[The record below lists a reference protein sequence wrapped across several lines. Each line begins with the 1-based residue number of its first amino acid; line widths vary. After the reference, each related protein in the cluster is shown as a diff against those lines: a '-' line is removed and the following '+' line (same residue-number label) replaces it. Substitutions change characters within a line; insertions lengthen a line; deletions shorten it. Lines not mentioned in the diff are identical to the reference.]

1 MKLGKMKSSW
11 AFVACMLAG
20 GIALCGN
27 ALAGETLF
35 SNYVFSVAPAGE
47 NGKLWAFSQD
57 NSGTYSGITYLSF
70 SVAKDGSIVTEPTKR
85 EQVSDTLTAV
95 HDGLQYSNISDEQAE
110 YRRLSAIYAG
120 SDLGLVLPIFAM
132 DSNDRYRIPAGYF
145 TIRDVNN
152 IIENPIDISAA
163 ADIDTLK
170 NNPMMYT
177 ISGFAYDSTAKRLWV
192 ARGALG
198 LMVNDRSGKNGAKD
212 TTFVL
217 NYEKKQLEKLENVK
231 KNLDLKNNPEIFD
244 VCQHPKTGELWLATA
259 KGILKRNSDGKFS
272 TVSTKL
278 DSTARVTGLWM
289 GGDPLQIIAETNYK
303 KDGNVVG
310 GLWRRYDGKDKDFS
324 KVNFLDTAGKVQK
337 KDIYD
342 ESDYTVSDVAFLG
355 KTAFVL
361 VSSVGGSAT
370 GYLKMDSVGIKAW
383 EKNDNGKDKWLY
395 GYETGATDRN
405 MRITSLTTFP
415 LTDKRMGLAIGTYGN
430 GLSVSADSG
439 ASWSVVLNRAKLDN
453 NLGSIRMV
461 PSVILAPGEESL
473 VSYKVGR
480 ESKITIEVFSYDMR
494 QVRTIVKD
502 AVRNADASR
511 SSNPKED
518 FWDGRD
524 DHGKD
529 CTMGVY
535 YIRVK
540 DNHGHIGWGK
550 AMTLGGSFR

>member
-1 MKLGKMKSSW
+1 MKLGKMKSSF
-11 AFVACMLAG
+11 AFAACMLVG
-20 GIALCGN
+20 GSALCGS

-57 NSGTYSGITYLSF
+57 NTYSGITYLSF

-95 HDGLQYSNISDEQAE
+95 HDGLQYSIIPDEQAE
-110 YRRLSAIYAG
+110 YRRLPAIYAG
-120 SDLGLVLPIFAM
+120 SNLGFVLPMFVM
-132 DSNDRYRIPAGYF
+132 DKDERYRISAGYF
-145 TIRDVNN
+145 TIRDLNN
-152 IIENPIDISAA
+152 IVENPIDYSMAEEL
-163 ADIDTLK
+163 DTLK

-177 ISGFAYDSTAKRLWV
+177 ISGFAYDSTAKRLWI

-217 NYEKKQLEKLENVK
+217 NVDQSGNAKLEVL
-231 KNLDLKNNPEIFD
+231 KNNAELNLKNNPEIFD
-244 VCQHPKTGELWLATA
+244 VRLHPKTGDLWLATA
-259 KGILKRNSDGKFS
+259 KGLLKRTSDGKIS
-272 TVSTKL
+272 AVSTKL
-278 DSTARVTGLWM
+278 DSTTRVTGLWM
-289 GGDPLQIIAETNYK
+289 GGEPLQIIAETNYK
-303 KDGNVVG
+303 KDGKVIG
-310 GLWRRYDGKDKDFS
+310 GLWRRYYEKDKDFS

-342 ESDYTVSDVAFLG
+342 ESDFTVSDVAFLG
-355 KTAFVL
+355 KKAFVL
-361 VSSVGGSAT
+361 VSSVGGST
-370 GYLKMDSVGIKAW
+370 SGYFKMDSLGIRAW
-383 EKNDNGKDKWLY
+383 EKDDNGKDKWLY
-395 GYETGATDRN
+395 GYETGATDRK

-415 LTDKRMGLAIGTYGN
+415 LTDKRMGLAIGTFGN
-430 GLSVSADSG
+430 GVSVSADSG

-461 PSVILAPGEESL
+461 PSVITPGNESL

-480 ESKITIEVFSYDMR
+480 ESKVTIEVFSYDMR
-494 QVRTIVKD
+494 KVRTIVKD
-502 AVRNADASR
+502 AVRHADASR

-540 DNHGHIGWGK
+540 DNHGHVGWGK
-550 AMTLGGSFR
+550 TMTLGGSFR

>member
-1 MKLGKMKSSW
+1 MKSSF
-11 AFVACMLAG
+11 AFAVGVLVG
-20 GIALCGN
+20 GSALCGS

-57 NSGTYSGITYLSF
+57 NTYSGITYLSF
-70 SVAKDGSIVTEPTKR
+70 SVAKDGSIVTEQTKR

-95 HDGLQYSNISDEQAE
+95 HDGLQYSVIPDEQAE
-110 YRRLSAIYAG
+110 YRRIPAIYAG
-120 SDLGLVLPIFAM
+120 SNFGYMLPMFAM
-132 DSNDRYRIPAGYF
+132 NREDRYRIPAGYY
-145 TIRDVNN
+145 TIRDVKN
-152 IIENPIDISAA
+152 IIENPLDVSSVANNV
-163 ADIDTLK
+163 DTLK
-170 NNPMMYT
+170 HNPMMYT
-177 ISGFAYDSTAKRLWV
+177 ISGFAYDSAAKRLWI

-198 LMVNDRSGKNGAKD
+198 LMVHDVSGKKSAD
-212 TTFVL
+212 TTFIL
-217 NYEKKQLEKLENVK
+217 NFEKKKLEKLEDDTE
-231 KNLDLKNNPEIFD
+231 LDLKNNPEIFD
-244 VCQHPKTGELWLATA
+244 VRLHPKTGDLWLATA
-259 KGILKRNSDGKFS
+259 KGVLKRTSDGKIS
-272 TVSTKL
+272 TASTKL

-289 GGDPLQIIAETNYK
+289 GGEPLQIIAETNYK
-303 KDGNVVG
+303 KDGNVIG
-310 GLWRRYDGKDKDFS
+310 GLWRRYDEKDKDFA

-342 ESDYTVSDVAFLG
+342 ESDYTVGDVAFLG

-361 VSSVGGSAT
+361 VNSVGGST
-370 GYLKMDSVGIKAW
+370 SGYFKMDSLGIKSW
-383 EKNDNGKDKWLY
+383 EKDDDGKDKWLY
-395 GYETGATDRN
+395 GYETGATDRK

-415 LTDKRMGLAIGTYGN
+415 LTDKKMGLAIGTFGN
-430 GLSVSADSG
+430 GISVSADSG
-439 ASWSVVLNRAKLDN
+439 ASWNPVLNRARLDN

-461 PSVILAPGEESL
+461 PSVIAPGHESL

-480 ESKITIEVFSYDMR
+480 ESKVTIEVFSYDMR
-494 QVRTIVKD
+494 KVRTIVKD
-502 AVRNADASR
+502 AVRHADASR

-540 DNHGHIGWGK
+540 DNHGHVGWGK
-550 AMTLGGSFR
+550 TMTLGGSFR

>member
-1 MKLGKMKSSW
+1 MKLGKMKSSF
-11 AFVACMLAG
+11 AFAVGVLVG
-20 GIALCGN
+20 GSALCGS

-57 NSGTYSGITYLSF
+57 NTYSGITYLSF

-95 HDGLQYSNISDEQAE
+95 HDGMQYSVIPDEQAE
-110 YRRLSAIYAG
+110 YRRIPAIYAG
-120 SDLGLVLPIFAM
+120 TNLGYVLPMFAM
-132 DSNDRYRIPAGYF
+132 NREDRYRVPAGYY
-145 TIRDVNN
+145 TIRDVKN
-152 IIENPIDISAA
+152 IIENPVDIPTA
-163 ADIDTLK
+163 ADVDTLRH
-170 NNPMMYT
+170 NPMMYT
-177 ISGFAYDSTAKRLWV
+177 ISGFAYDSTAKRLWI

-198 LMVNDRSGKNGAKD
+198 LMVHDVSGKKSAD
-212 TTFVL
+212 TTFIL
-217 NYEKKQLEKLENVK
+217 NFEKKKLEKLEDDTE
-231 KNLDLKNNPEIFD
+231 LDLKNNPEIFD
-244 VCQHPKTGELWLATA
+244 VRLHPKTGELWLATA
-259 KGILKRNSDGKFS
+259 KGVLKRSSDGKIS
-272 TVSTKL
+272 TASTKL

-289 GGDPLQIIAETNYK
+289 GGEPLQIIAETNYK
-303 KDGNVVG
+303 KDGNVIG
-310 GLWRRYDGKDKDFS
+310 GLWRRYDEKDKDFA

-342 ESDYTVSDVAFLG
+342 ESDYTVGDVAFLG

-361 VSSVGGSAT
+361 VSSVGGST
-370 GYLKMDSVGIKAW
+370 SGYFKMDSLGIKSW
-383 EKNDNGKDKWLY
+383 EKDDDGKDKWLY
-395 GYETGATDRN
+395 GYETGATDRK

-415 LTDKRMGLAIGTYGN
+415 ITDKRMGLAIGTFGN
-430 GLSVSADSG
+430 GISVSADSG
-439 ASWSVVLNRAKLDN
+439 ASWSAVLNRARLDN

-461 PSVILAPGEESL
+461 PSVIAPGHESL

-480 ESKITIEVFSYDMR
+480 ESKVTIEVFSYDMR
-494 QVRTIVKD
+494 KVRTIVKD
-502 AVRNADASR
+502 AVRHADASR

-540 DNHGHIGWGK
+540 DNHGHVGWGK
-550 AMTLGGSFR
+550 TMTLGGSFR